1 DNFSY
6 PAWDDSGKPLIR
18 EPIFNEQG
26 LHRAR
31 AAYLNV
37 SAGKRLVLK
46 NPEFINRA
54 PLISA
59 LFPDAL
65 VVVCVR
71 HPLCALQ
78 SIAKCG
84 NEKFM
89 LKSQSH
95 FGMADDL
102 LLKAAATWKESFDTY
117 HREKNANWIMV
128 KYEDVVFDTE
138 QTLTNLFKF
147 LDIDDPEYLNIASKI
162 PKDLNH
168 SYYWVQKQL
177 KKNEYQKEI
186 QSLVAVGARELG
198 YDFSFNHLNT
208 KRPSF
213 WHQGKS
219 VHKQITKIASSAK
232 KQAKQYIKKMLQWC
246 HRFCGSEG
254 VLISSTIFLSYA
266 SEDAVLLVERKV
278 IEKALHMVCH
288 KGRDLG
294 IDFTLELLE
303 RDFFRLRGRKHIVL
317 LDKDNS
323 CIPSIIL
330 KNIFIYPKDLA
341 APKKTYV
348 MQASIKYINK
358 ETYGI

>member
-1 DNFSY
+1 MNIIEFPEEEKINYILIDKQIKREEIKFYSKLIKREKLYFSY
-6 PAWDDSGKPLIR
+6 NFEKFDIHYNSFKIDYVTNLVKYNFDIHCKNFEDGLAQIIFDKYKDIIITDLLSDEQLIR
-18 EPIFNEQG
+18 
-26 LHRAR
+26 
-31 AAYLNV
+31 
-37 SAGKRLVLK
+37 KRK
-46 NPEFINRA
+46 
-54 PLISA
+54 
-59 LFPDAL
+59 
-65 VVVCVR
+65 
-71 HPLCALQ
+71 
-78 SIAKCG
+78 
-84 NEKFM
+84 M
-89 LKSQSH
+89 
-95 FGMADDL
+95 
-102 LLKAAATWKESFDTY
+102 
-117 HREKNANWIMV
+117 
-128 KYEDVVFDTE
+128 
-138 QTLTNLFKF
+138 
-147 LDIDDPEYLNIASKI
+147 
-162 PKDLNH
+162 
-168 SYYWVQKQL
+168 
-177 KKNEYQKEI
+177 QKEI